1 MFDFIGKFMAFLFDL
16 IGKFGHFLFDFIGKM
31 LWRMARRGRERWGGA
46 KPMKYV
52 LDASLYIFD

>member
-1 MFDFIGKFMAFLFDL
+1 MAFLFDL